1 MSAAQHQ
8 ALVLGGVSFVAFIVF
23 LCFLLPSRGTK
34 FSVFAACNL
43 LFVALMFGAVGLIDL
58 AGGRAAIVVAV
69 MTELPVVLI
78 VAWVCLAL
86 AGGLP
91 SRLGALPAEPVAR
104 RPWLRA
110 LLVSA
115 PLVLV
120 VSFGIATVVGL
131 LWPSPALRVFAPA
144 PPQFFVLKGL
154 MMAPEGL
161 YSGLAAVVFVM
172 AGWTQGLKRRFY
184 YKNLAFAVGMVCIA
198 SIAIESTI
206 FAGLRV
212 WFSDEGR
219 RALLET
225 LNTLEACL
233 AIVCILAFIAGLSLR
248 YTPAVAA
255 TLLYR
260 LQSGW
265 LHAQEEFESHEW
277 QAVSSGAA
285 DRLAHASKAVVEAC
299 HLRGLSTSDTQR
311 ALATI
316 RLVAVMRDPS
326 SETQHITPDA
336 ARKLYEFQQEILCDD
351 VLASKISWA
360 AGWRSRAHE
369 PQTVKSAPL
378 HDALK
383 AALEL
388 VDNDVESE
396 GERTPPLWYYIVAVS
411 AADAKMID
419 PAQVSTQLRDGPE
432 HRAAVEAYD
441 SAKRLL
447 RRIED
452 GDREG
457 RTGQESEQVV

>member
-8 ALVLGGVSFVAFIVF
+8 ALVLCSVSFVAFIFF
-23 LCFLLPSRGTK
+23 LCFLLPSRRTR

-43 LFVALMFGAVGLIDL
+43 FFVALMFGAVALLDL
-58 AGGRAAIVVAV
+58 SGGRAEIMVAV

-78 VAWVCLAL
+78 IAWVCLAL

-91 SRLGALPAEPVAR
+91 AQLPAEPVAR

-110 LLVSA
+110 ILGSA
-115 PLVLV
+115 PLVLLL
-120 VSFGIATVVGL
+120 SVGL
-131 LWPSPALRVFAPA
+131 ATAVGLVWPSPALRVFAPA

-154 MMAPEGL
+154 IMAPEVI
-161 YSGLAAVVFVM
+161 YSGFAAMVFVM
-172 AGWTQGLKRRFY
+172 AGRATGLKRRFY
-184 YKNLAFAVGMVCIA
+184 FKNLAFSVGMVCIA
-198 SIAIESTI
+198 LIALESTV

-212 WFSDEGR
+212 WLSGEGR
-219 RALLET
+219 RAILET

-233 AIVCILAFIAGLSLR
+233 AISCILGFTAGLSLR
-248 YTPAVAA
+248 YTPAVAT
-255 TLLYR
+255 TLLHR
-260 LQSGW
+260 LQTGW
-265 LHAQEEFESHEW
+265 LRTQEQFESLEW

-285 DRLAHASKAVVEAC
+285 DRLTH
-299 HLRGLSTSDTQR
+299 TSD
-311 ALATI
+311 
-316 RLVAVMRDPS
+316 AV
-326 SETQHITPDA
+326 E
-336 ARKLYEFQQEILCDD
+336 EILCDD

-388 VDNDVESE
+388 VDNLGESE
-396 GERTPPLWYYIVAVS
+396 GVRTPPLWYYIVAVS

-419 PAQVSTQLRDGPE
+419 PTHLSMQLRDGAE

-441 SAKRLL
+441 VAKRAL
-447 RRIED
+447 RMLED
-452 GDREG
+452 QD
-457 RTGQESEQVV
+457 

>member
-58 AGGRAAIVVAV
+58 AGGRAEIVVAV

-212 WFSDEGR
+212 WFSEEGR

>member
-8 ALVLGGVSFVAFIVF
+8 ALVLGGVSFAAFVVF
-23 LCFLLPSRGTK
+23 LCFLLRSQRTK

-43 LFVALMFGAVGLIDL
+43 LFVALMFGAVALLDL
-58 AGGRAAIVVAV
+58 SGGRAEVMVAV
-69 MTELPVVLI
+69 LTELPVVLI

-91 SRLGALPAEPVAR
+91 AQPGTLPAEPAAR
-104 RPWLRA
+104 RPRLRA
-110 LLVSA
+110 ILVSA
-115 PLVLV
+115 PLVLLLSV
-120 VSFGIATVVGL
+120 GLATVVGL
-131 LWPSPALRVFAPA
+131 VWPSPALRVYAPA
-144 PPQFFVLKGL
+144 PPQFFALKG
-154 MMAPEGL
+154 MIMVPEAL

-172 AGWTQGLKRRFY
+172 AGRAPRPKRLIYF
-184 YKNLAFAVGMVCIA
+184 KNLAFSMGMACIA
-198 SIAIESTI
+198 VIALDSTV

-212 WFSDEGR
+212 WLSGGGR
-219 RALLET
+219 RTILEM

-233 AIVCILAFIAGLSLR
+233 AISCTLLFAVGLSLR

-255 TLLYR
+255 TLLHR
-260 LQSGW
+260 LQTGW
-265 LHAQEEFESHEW
+265 LHTQEQFESLEW
-277 QAVSSGAA
+277 QVVSSGAA
-285 DRLAHASKAVVEAC
+285 ERLTQASNAVVRAC
-299 HLRGLSTSDTQR
+299 RMKGLSESDTQK

-326 SETQHITPDA
+326 GETQHITPDA
-336 ARKLYEFQQEILCDD
+336 ARELCELQEEILRDD

-360 AGWRSRAHE
+360 AGWRSRARE

-388 VDNDVESE
+388 VDNDGESE
-396 GERTPPLWYYIVAVS
+396 GVRTPPLWYYIVAAS

-419 PAQVSTQLRDGPE
+419 PDQLSVQLRDRAE

-441 SAKRLL
+441 AARRAL
-447 RRIED
+447 RRL
-452 GDREG
+452 EG
-457 RTGQESEQVV
+457 ND

>member
-23 LCFLLPSRGTK
+23 LCFLLSSRGTK

-43 LFVALMFGAVGLIDL
+43 LFVTLMFGAVGLIDL
-58 AGGRAAIVVAV
+58 AGGRAEIVVAV

-91 SRLGALPAEPVAR
+91 SRLGTLPAEPVAR

-110 LLVSA
+110 VLVSA
-115 PLVLV
+115 PVVLV
-120 VSFGIATVVGL
+120 VSVGLATVVGL
-131 LWPSPALRVFAPA
+131 VWPSPALRVYAPA
-144 PPQFFVLKGL
+144 PPQFVLLKGL
-154 MMAPEGL
+154 IMSPEGL
-161 YSGLAAVVFVM
+161 YSGVAAVVFVM
-172 AGWTQGLKRRFY
+172 AGRAQGIKRRFY
-184 YKNLAFAVGMVCIA
+184 FKNLAFSVGMACIA

-212 WFSDEGR
+212 WFSGEGR
-219 RALLET
+219 RSLLET

-255 TLLYR
+255 SLLYR

-265 LHAQEEFESHEW
+265 LHAQEQFESHEW

-285 DRLAHASKAVVEAC
+285 DRLAHASAAVVEAC
-299 HLRGLSTSDTQR
+299 RLRGLSTSDTQK

-360 AGWRSRAHE
+360 AGWRARAHE

-388 VDNDVESE
+388 VDNE
-396 GERTPPLWYYIVAVS
+396 GEGEGVRTPPLWYYIVAVS

-441 SAKRLL
+441 SAQRLL
-447 RRIED
+447 RMMED
-452 GDREG
+452 HD
-457 RTGQESEQVV
+457 

>member
-23 LCFLLPSRGTK
+23 LCFLLSSRGTK

-43 LFVALMFGAVGLIDL
+43 LFVAMMFGAVGLIDL
-58 AGGRAAIVVAV
+58 AGGRAEIVVAV

-91 SRLGALPAEPVAR
+91 SRLGTLPAEPVAR

-110 LLVSA
+110 ILGSA
-115 PLVLV
+115 PLVLLF
-120 VSFGIATVVGL
+120 SLGLATVVGL
-131 LWPSPALRVFAPA
+131 LWPSPALRVYAPA
-144 PPQFFVLKGL
+144 PPQFLALKGL
-154 MMAPEGL
+154 IMAPEAL
-161 YSGLAAVVFVM
+161 YSGVAAVVFVM
-172 AGWTQGLKRRFY
+172 AGRALGIKRRFY
-184 YKNLAFAVGMVCIA
+184 FKNLAFSVGMACIA
-198 SIAIESTI
+198 TIALESTV

-212 WFSDEGR
+212 WLSGEGR
-219 RALLET
+219 RAILET

-233 AIVCILAFIAGLSLR
+233 AISCVLAFTTGLSLR
-248 YTPAVAA
+248 YTPAVAT
-255 TLLYR
+255 TLLHR
-260 LQSGW
+260 LQTGW
-265 LHAQEEFESHEW
+265 LSTQEQFEALEW
-277 QAVSSGAA
+277 RAVSAGAA
-285 DRLAHASKAVVEAC
+285 DRLTHASDAVVEAC
-299 HLRGLSTSDTQR
+299 CIKGLSESDTQKD
-311 ALATI
+311 LSTI

-326 SETQHITPDA
+326 SETQHITPAA
-336 ARKLYEFQQEILCDD
+336 ARKLYELQEEILCDD

-419 PAQVSTQLRDGPE
+419 PAQVSKQLRDGPE

-441 SAKRLL
+441 SAKRSL

-452 GDREG
+452 RD
-457 RTGQESEQVV
+457 

>member
-8 ALVLGGVSFVAFIVF
+8 ALVLCSVSFVAFIFF
-23 LCFLLPSRGTK
+23 LCFLLPSRRTK

-43 LFVALMFGAVGLIDL
+43 FFVALMFGAVALLDL
-58 AGGRAAIVVAV
+58 SGGRAEIMVAV

-78 VAWVCLAL
+78 IAWVCLAL

-91 SRLGALPAEPVAR
+91 AQLPAEPVAR
-104 RPWLRA
+104 RPWLRTI
-110 LLVSA
+110 LGSA
-115 PLVLV
+115 PLVLLL
-120 VSFGIATVVGL
+120 SVGL
-131 LWPSPALRVFAPA
+131 ATAVGLVWPSPALRVYAPA

-154 MMAPEGL
+154 IMAPEVI
-161 YSGLAAVVFVM
+161 YSGFAATV
-172 AGWTQGLKRRFY
+172 
-184 YKNLAFAVGMVCIA
+184 
-198 SIAIESTI
+198 

-212 WFSDEGR
+212 WLSGESR
-219 RALLET
+219 RAILET

-233 AIVCILAFIAGLSLR
+233 AISCILVFIAGLSLR
-248 YTPAVAA
+248 YTPAVAT
-255 TLLYR
+255 TLLHR
-260 LQSGW
+260 LQTGW
-265 LHAQEEFESHEW
+265 LRTQEQFESLEW

-285 DRLAHASKAVVEAC
+285 DRLTHASDAVVEAC
-299 HLRGLSTSDTQR
+299 RVKGLSESDTQK

-326 SETQHITPDA
+326 SETQHITPNA
-336 ARKLYEFQQEILCDD
+336 ARKLYELQEEILCDD

-360 AGWRSRAHE
+360 AGWSSRAHE

-388 VDNDVESE
+388 VDNHDESE
-396 GERTPPLWYYIVAVS
+396 GVRTPPLWYYIVAVS

-419 PAQVSTQLRDGPE
+419 PTHLSMQLRDGAE

-441 SAKRLL
+441 VAKRAL
-447 RRIED
+447 RILED
-452 GDREG
+452 HD
-457 RTGQESEQVV
+457 

>member
-8 ALVLGGVSFVAFIVF
+8 ALVLGGVSFVAFIIF
-23 LCFLLPSRGTK
+23 LCFLLPPRGTK
-34 FSVFAACNL
+34 FSIFAACNL

-58 AGGRAAIVVAV
+58 AGGRAEIMVAV

-91 SRLGALPAEPVAR
+91 SRFGTLPAEPVAR
-104 RPWLRA
+104 RPWLRT

-115 PLVLV
+115 PLVLG
-120 VSFGIATVVGL
+120 VSVGLATVVGL
-131 LWPSPALRVFAPA
+131 VWPSPAMRVYAPA
-144 PPQFFVLKGL
+144 PPQFFVLKAL

-161 YSGLAAVVFVM
+161 YSGIASVVFVM
-172 AGWTQGLKRRFY
+172 AGWTSGLKRRFY
-184 YKNLAFAVGMVCIA
+184 YKNLAFSVGMACIA
-198 SIAIESTI
+198 LIAVESTI
-206 FAGLRV
+206 FAGSRV
-212 WFSDEGR
+212 WFSGDGG
-219 RALLET
+219 RALLKT

-248 YTPAVAA
+248 YTPTVAA

-285 DRLAHASKAVVEAC
+285 DRLAHASRAVVEAC
-299 HLRGLSTSDTQR
+299 HLRGLSTSHTER

-326 SETQHITPDA
+326 SETQNITPDA
-336 ARKLYEFQQEILCDD
+336 ARKLYELQQEILCDD

-360 AGWRSRAHE
+360 AGWRSRPHE

-419 PAQVSTQLRDGPE
+419 PAQVSKQLRDGPE

-452 GDREG
+452 RD
-457 RTGQESEQVV
+457 